1 MEELLRYNFK
11 QRYVVFDTETEGL
24 NLITSKPWQIAW
36 IECEGKKV
44 IKKHNRFIKWDDLN
58 VSPEAARV
66 TGFDK
71 DHYNSVAEDPL
82 VVWKDFEKVLYNK
95 KNLIV
100 GQNILGYDIYILS
113 VWLRNIGQKIR
124 HENYIDRCFDTKAVA
139 MAIAKDNKN
148 PDKDDLIAWQLRYLN
163 YRERGLRTNQKYLLE
178 HYGIDFDPKKLHDAL
193 YDIEKNFE
201 IFQKQIWELEI

>member
-148 PDKDDLIAWQLRYLN
+148 PDKEDFLAWQLRYLH
-163 YRERGLRTNQKYLLE
+163 YRERGLKTNQKFLLQ
-178 HYGIDFDPKKLHDAL
+178 YYDIDFDEKKLHDAF

-201 IFQKQIWELEI
+201 IFQKQLWELEI

>member
-44 IKKHNRFIKWDDLN
+44 IKKHNRFIKWDNLN

-82 VVWKDFEKVLYNK
+82 VVWRDFEKVLYNK

-178 HYGIDFDPKKLHDAL
+178 HYGIDFDSKKLHDAL